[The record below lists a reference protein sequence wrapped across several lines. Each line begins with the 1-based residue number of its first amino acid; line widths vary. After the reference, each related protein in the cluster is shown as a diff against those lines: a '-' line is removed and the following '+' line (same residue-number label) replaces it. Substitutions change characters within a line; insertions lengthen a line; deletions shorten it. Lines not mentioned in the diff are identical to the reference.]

1 MGLAQYPVNSVDR
14 SGLNLLDRLGGD
26 ALYGVRQLM
35 SARSF
40 SIAAVLT
47 LAIGIGATA
56 AVFTVIEAVIL
67 RPFPFVAPD
76 RVVDV
81 HPARQGTPVATSSN
95 LEYATWRA
103 LPHAFDAMVAITPQ
117 VSFTLTH
124 GDAPEVVTGSRAT
137 SALAQVLGV
146 TPELGRGFSSEDD
159 QVGAPHVV
167 VLSHALWARDFN
179 ADRAALGRQLR
190 LDDESYTVIGVMP
203 GSLDHVSNGTQLW
216 IPLALSTTDL
226 LDFKARTL
234 QLVARLAPGVS
245 LSQAR
250 SAVDAAEQRLAAQYP
265 MWGTGYTGEISLYS
279 ADVIGNLRSRLFI
292 LFGAVSFVFLIACVN
307 VANLLLARGTAR
319 ARELGIRTA
328 LGATRHRLVGQLL
341 TESAVLWTMAS
352 IAGVGLAF
360 GLVKGLIAASPAGVP
375 RIDQARLDAPVLL
388 TTLVISGICSVIVGL
403 LPAIRAANPAIN
415 AALRDG
421 GRGVGQ
427 TKAGERAR
435 SVLVATEVALAMA
448 LLTGAGLLI
457 RSAWEIS
464 HVEPGFDGDHVLT
477 AQVVLPRA
485 RYGDMATSVQA
496 YRAMREELGR
506 TAGVQS
512 AALTAALPLT
522 VGARA
527 GIGAEGRPTIDG
539 ERFIA
544 LVRPVTPDYFKTM
557 KIRLRR
563 GRDFARTDNA
573 GAPNVAIINET
584 LAKRFW
590 PGQDAIGRRMEG
602 MDPSHQHFM
611 QVIGVVD
618 DPRNVGLDQPADPE
632 FFIPLEQ
639 TPPPLWAG
647 VQGSINIVVRT
658 APDPG
663 TLEAAIRR
671 AVDAVDPSLPVA
683 NVASMDDLMRTS
695 TAAGRFNTELL
706 SVLAGIALMLASIG
720 VYGVVS
726 YAATQRTREIG
737 LRMALGA
744 TPASIAALIARGALG
759 PTLIGAAMGA
769 VLAMLTTGL
778 LRDQL
783 YGVTPRDPATV
794 ALIAVLLLVVA
805 ALAAYMPTRRAIRM
819 SATRALAA

>member
-1 MGLAQYPVNSVDR
+1 MNSVDR
-14 SGLNLLDRLGGD
+14 HSLNALDRIGRD

-40 SIAAVLT
+40 SIAAVMT

-56 AVFTVIEAVIL
+56 AVFSVIEAVIL
-67 RPFPFVAPD
+67 RPFPFAAPD

-81 HPARQGTPVATSSN
+81 HPARQGSPVATSSN

-137 SALAQVLGV
+137 SALAPVLGV
-146 TPELGRGFSSEDD
+146 TPELGRAFSSEDD

-167 VLSHALWARDFN
+167 ILSDALWTRDFN
-179 ADRAALGRQLR
+179 ADPAVLGRQLR
-190 LDDESYTVIGVMP
+190 LDDESYTIIGVMP
-203 GSLDHVSNGTQLW
+203 GSLDPVSNGTQLW
-216 IPLALSTTDL
+216 VPLALSTTDL

-234 QLVARLAPGVS
+234 QLIARLAPGVS
-245 LSQAR
+245 LLQAK
-250 SAVDAAEQRLAAQYP
+250 STVNAAEQRLAAQYP
-265 MWGTGYTGEISLYS
+265 MWGSGYTGEISLYS

-328 LGATRHRLVGQLL
+328 LGATRRRLVGQLL

-352 IAGVGLAF
+352 AIGIGVAF
-360 GLVKGLIAASPAGVP
+360 ALVRGLIAASPPGVP

-388 TTLVISGICSVIVGL
+388 TTLVTSAICSVIVGL
-403 LPAIRAANPAIN
+403 VPAVRAANPAIN

-421 GRGVGQ
+421 SRGVGH
-427 TKAGERAR
+427 TKAGQRAR
-435 SVLVATEVALAMA
+435 SLLVAAEVALAMA

-457 RSAWEIS
+457 RTAWDIS
-464 HVEPGFDGDHVLT
+464 HVDPGFDGDHVLT
-477 AQVVLPRA
+477 AQVVLPRT

-496 YRAMREELGR
+496 YRAMRDELDR

-527 GIGAEGRPTIDG
+527 GIGAEGRPMIDG

-544 LVRPVTPDYFKTM
+544 LVRPVSPDYFKTM
-557 KIRLRR
+557 KIRLRG
-563 GRDFARTDNA
+563 GRDFAQTDNA
-573 GAPNVAIINET
+573 DAPNVAIINET

-590 PGQDAIGRRMEG
+590 PGQDAIGKRMEG

-618 DPRNVGLDQPADPE
+618 DPRNVSLDQPADPE

-639 TPPPLWAG
+639 SPPPLWAG
-647 VQGSINIVVRT
+647 MQGSINIVART
-658 APDPG
+658 APDPA
-663 TLEAAIRR
+663 TMEAALRR
-671 AVDAVDPSLPVA
+671 GVDAIDPSLPVA
-683 NVASMDDLMRTS
+683 NVASMVDLVRTS
-695 TAAGRFNTELL
+695 TAAARFNTLLL
-706 SVLAGIALMLASIG
+706 SVQARNAQVIASIG

-726 YAATQRTREIG
+726 YAVTQRTREIG

-744 TPASIAALIARGALG
+744 TPAAIAALIARGALG
-759 PTLIGAAMGA
+759 PTLTGAAMGS

-783 YGVTPRDPATV
+783 YGVKPRDPATIV
-794 ALIAVLLLVVA
+794 LIAVLLLGVA
-805 ALAAYMPTRRAIRM
+805 ALAAYIPTRRAVRM
-819 SATRALAA
+819 SATRELAT